1 MTGASGIVHGVDFV
15 KRCPGEKYLV
25 LSDWA
30 RQVLHSECGLKPS
43 DLEKHVKRV
52 FSDGDLAAPFSSGSN
67 RYDAFVVVPCSVSTL
82 AKMSAGIADTLIT
95 RAAQVALKERMRTLL
110 CVRETPLSAIAL
122 ENALRLAREGAVIVP
137 ISPPW
142 YRNPK
147 SIEELVGGFTDKL
160 LGLLGECPG
169 AGWRAE
175 ELE

>member
-1 MTGASGIVHGVDFV
+1 MAV
-15 KRCPGEKYLV
+15 
-25 LSDWA
+25 
-30 RQVLHSECGLKPS
+30 
-43 DLEKHVKRV
+43 
-52 FSDGDLAAPFSSGSN
+52 
-67 RYDAFVVVPCSVSTL
+67 
-82 AKMSAGIADTLIT
+82 GIADTLIT

-110 CVRETPLSAIAL
+110 CVRETPLTAIAL

-142 YRNPK
+142 YHNPK

-169 AGWRAE
+169 VGWRAE